1 MKLLSIRSFLLVF
14 TSLCFVFP
22 QISGAY
28 QKNFLFDNGTI
39 PEVVYNQPFFVNSE
53 DASDFHLRTGV
64 IKTPTDGGIKEN
76 IPKKYSEKYQK
87 WKTQLLSTD
96 FGRQQWESYANNKNF
111 ILTVTVSGDKEH
123 GAKTDDYLWD
133 DAGNFVGATITL
145 GSKSDKGFPDPVY
158 YPVMN
163 SLSFPNSGYSIEG
176 DVLAAT
182 KIAHEIGHVNQ
193 TFKINKD
200 TFELQN
206 KLTPL
211 YISIFLKNGHNS
223 RDKDLVDLAERMGGT
238 PMKIWENREYWSEVN
253 ALQFLN
259 EKIGKE
265 FFYCDVFG
273 KIKRNIETYAKNY
286 EERFEQVRISVC
298 EK

>member
-1 MKLLSIRSFLLVF
+1 MKSLSIRSFLLVF
-14 TSLCFVFP
+14 TSLCIVFSP
-22 QISGAY
+22 QVSGAR
-28 QKNFLFDNGTI
+28 FLDNKAFFAAN
-39 PEVVYNQPFFVNSE
+39 YNQPSFINFENS
-53 DASDFHLRTGV
+53 SDFHLKTGV
-64 IKTPTDGGIKEN
+64 IKTPADGGIKEN
-76 IPKKYSEKYQK
+76 IPKKYREKYQK
-87 WKTQLLSTD
+87 WKTELLSTD
-96 FGRQQWESYANNKNF
+96 FGRQQWEAYENNKNF
-111 ILTVTVSGDKEH
+111 ILTITISGDKEN

-163 SLSFPNSGYSIEG
+163 SLSFRDSDFSIEG

-182 KIAHEIGHVNQ
+182 KLAHEIGHVNQ

-206 KLTPL
+206 KLMPL

-223 RDKDLVDLAERMGGT
+223 RDKDLVELAEQMGGT
-238 PMKIWENREYWSEVN
+238 PMKIWESREYWSEVN
-253 ALQFLN
+253 ALQYLN

-286 EERFEQVRISVC
+286 EERFEQVQVSVC
-298 EK
+298 GK

>member
-14 TSLCFVFP
+14 TSLCVIFP
-22 QISGAY
+22 QVSGAR
-28 QKNFLFDNGTI
+28 QRNFILENKAFLGANHNQLFSINF
-39 PEVVYNQPFFVNSE
+39 ENS
-53 DASDFHLRTGV
+53 SDFYLKTGV
-64 IKTPTDGGIKEN
+64 IKTPVDGGIKEN
-76 IPKKYSEKYQK
+76 ISKKYREKYQK
-87 WKTQLLSTD
+87 WKAQLLSTD

-111 ILTVTVSGDKEH
+111 ILTVTISGDKDH

-133 DAGNFVGATITL
+133 ESGNFVGATITL

-163 SLSFPNSGYSIEG
+163 SLSFRNSGVSIEG
-176 DVLAAT
+176 DLLAAT

-206 KLTPL
+206 KLMPL
-211 YISIFLKNGHNS
+211 YISIFLKNGHNP
-223 RDKDLVDLAERMGGT
+223 RDENLIDLAEQMGGT

-253 ALQFLN
+253 AMRFLN

-273 KIKRNIETYAKNY
+273 KIKRNIETYAKKY
-286 EERFEQVRISVC
+286 EERFDLTQASIC
-298 EK
+298 GK